1 MRLRTLGPDHPSSL
15 ESMNNFTDTYYNQ
28 GRFDKVDNSRQD
40 VLKMKQRVE
49 GTSHPDTLVSMRI
62 LASAYYGQGRCDEA
76 AKLHRETLEARHRA
90 LDPDPPNV
98 FWSLFSLAATY
109 DTLGR
114 FVEALELARES
125 LKGYKTKKLEKTS
138 ETGYARLALG
148 RALLG
153 LNRSAAAEA
162 ELLAAEPLAGAQTRP
177 PARRTLAPVLCSL
190 LAFVT
195 ACGPLS
201 QSQWLAKYDGDIR
214 EATTAIATARD
225 GIEQARGYS
234 ARGRA
239 YAEKA
244 RYSRAMRI
252 ISPEDYRKLFGQA
265 LDDHDRAVALAPQDS
280 QIHFERGK
288 SNYDRAAYADPGDA
302 ESRACFGTALAD
314 FTLAVKRDSSNS
326 EALEMRGLVNT
337 ALGDHDHAIEDFTGL
352 MALDPRRGR
361 LRLADTYCR
370 RGGSRTEAKAYGQ
383 AIGDYE
389 KAVEL
394 GASADACDCQPHS
407 PLAGLYLETKQYDK
421 SWEVVRKARLSGK
434 WIMPE
439 TLQRLK
445 TESGRS
451 E

>member
-1 MRLRTLGPDHPSSL
+1 M
-15 ESMNNFTDTYYNQ
+15 
-28 GRFDKVDNSRQD
+28 V
-40 VLKMKQRVE
+40 
-49 GTSHPDTLVSMRI
+49 
-62 LASAYYGQGRCDEA
+62 
-76 AKLHRETLEARHRA
+76 
-90 LDPDPPNV
+90 
-98 FWSLFSLAATY
+98 
-109 DTLGR
+109 
-114 FVEALELARES
+114 
-125 LKGYKTKKLEKTS
+125 
-138 ETGYARLALG
+138 
-148 RALLG
+148 ALLG
-153 LNRSAAAEA
+153 LNRSAEAEA

-201 QSQWLAKYDGDIR
+201 QSQWLTRYDVDIR

-244 RYSRAMRI
+244 CYSRAMRI

-361 LRLADTYCR
+361 LRLADAYCR
-370 RGGSRTEAKAYGQ
+370 RGGSRTEAKAYEQ

-451 E
+451 ELTPVGSRCSRRTRRRRRNRRCGRERPGIVRSELP